1 MFKVFR
7 NYLSLQRKWLM
18 PTLLSLI
25 MTAVLAVS
33 YLYKPATIA
42 QLGNLATDHFHR
54 SHPREYNPDTPV
66 RIIDIDEESIA
77 RIGQWPW
84 PRTTMAKLNDNLNNA
99 GAEVIAYDMIFSEA
113 DRTSPENIVTVLR
126 DNPLATES
134 FQNLANLKSHDA
146 VFAESLA
153 RSNSVMGI
161 FLVPKPSADLPA
173 VKQGFAFL
181 GDPPLG
187 AIPNYGG
194 SLQSLPQLEACASGN
209 GNVSFQ
215 PDGDSI
221 IRTAPM
227 LARVGDRVFPSLAM
241 DALRAAQGAKSF
253 AVKSSNASG
262 ELQAVDKVETQVT
275 SIRVGDFTVPSDEN
289 GKLQLYLTESKP
301 ERFIPAWKILLT
313 SGDWEERIGG
323 HIVFIGTGA
332 EGLKD
337 IKSTPLNAAE
347 PGVTVHA
354 QAAEQIINEQYLL
367 RPYWANMIEMFAL
380 VGAGVVLSLALPR
393 LSAAKGAILTLI
405 IGLIVW
411 NAAQWAFVNKQFIL
425 DPVYPLLVVLS
436 VYLIASLSSFYLT
449 ESERSQIRNAFSMYL
464 SPDLVRKVSEDPSL
478 LKLGGEDREMTIL
491 FLDVRSFSRI
501 SESMTPS
508 DITTFLNLFLTPMTD
523 ILQDNKATID
533 KYMGDAIVA
542 FWNAPLDDPDHQANA
557 VRAVLDM
564 QTALDDLNA
573 KYAAQDEVK
582 WPEKVRMGIGL
593 NTGVCTVGNLGSQ
606 QRFSYSIIGDAANV
620 ASRIEGLTKQYGV
633 TSMAG
638 EAAAKDMTEFALL
651 EADLIKVVGRDTP
664 ERIFMICGDEVLARS
679 KTFSA
684 FKSAHVAF
692 LGSYRAGDFV
702 KAEAQA
708 RALEAEAG
716 RYNVAGYYR
725 TLLARISIYRHDP
738 PENWT
743 GIYEAQSK

>member
-1 MFKVFR
+1 MKAIR
-7 NYLSLQRKWLM
+7 NYLSLNKKWLF
-18 PTLLSLI
+18 PTFLSLL
-25 MTAVLAVS
+25 MTLFLAVS

-42 QLGNLATDHFHR
+42 QLANLATDHFHR

-99 GAEVIAYDMIFSEA
+99 GAAVIAYDMIFSEA
-113 DRTSPENIVTVLR
+113 DRTSPENIITVLR
-126 DNPLATES
+126 DNPLASDS
-134 FQNLANLKSHDA
+134 FQNLEKLKSHDD
-146 VFAESLA
+146 VFAESLSK
-153 RSNSVMGI
+153 SNSVMGI
-161 FLVPKPSADLPA
+161 FLVPKSENELPA

-181 GDPPLG
+181 GNPPLT

-194 SLQSLPQLEACASGN
+194 SLQSLPQLEAGAFGN

-227 LARVGDRVFPSLAM
+227 LARVGDRVFPSLTM
-241 DALRAAQGAKSF
+241 DALRAAQGASSF
-253 AVKSSNASG
+253 TVKSSNASG
-262 ELQAVDKVETQVT
+262 ELKSVDSSVTEVT
-275 SIRVGDFTVPSDEN
+275 SIKVGNFTVPSDEN
-289 GKLQLYLTESKP
+289 GRLQLYLTESRP
-301 ERFIPAWKILLT
+301 ERYIPAWKVLQ
-313 SGDWEERIGG
+313 SFGDWEERVGG

-347 PGVTVHA
+347 PGVTIHA

-367 RPYWANMIEMFAL
+367 RPYWASMIEMFTII
-380 VGAGVVLSLALPR
+380 GAGVLLAFALPR

-405 IGLIVW
+405 IGFIVW
-411 NAAQWAFVNKQFIL
+411 HTALWAFVNRQFIL
-425 DPVYPLLVVLS
+425 DPVYPLLTILS

-464 SPDLVRKVSEDPSL
+464 SPELVRKVSEDPTL

-508 DITTFLNLFLTPMTD
+508 EITTFLNLFLTPMTD

-557 VRAVLDM
+557 VRAVLEM

-573 KYAAQDEVK
+573 EYTNQDEVK
-582 WPEKVRMGIGL
+582 WPETVRMGIGL

-638 EAAAKDMTEFALL
+638 NAAAKDMQQFALI

-664 ERIFMICGDEVLARS
+664 ERIFVICGSEKLA
-679 KTFSA
+679 KTKAFAA
-684 FKSAHVAF
+684 FKSSHDAF
-692 LGSYRAGDFV
+692 LQSYRAGNFD
-702 KAEAQA
+702 KASGKAQALHKQAEA
-708 RALEAEAG
+708 
-716 RYNVAGYYR
+716 YNVQGYYR
-725 TLLARISIYRHDP
+725 TMLARLDIYKQNP
-738 PENWT
+738 PENWD
-743 GIYEAQSK
+743 GIFEAKSK